1 MPEPQIFISYRRDD
15 AAGYARAIGDALS
28 REFGPEQVFIDV
40 DDIGAGQRFDEVIH
54 PALCGSRVLLVLV
67 GRRWLGRRS
76 G

>member
-1 MPEPQIFISYRRDD
+1 MS
-15 AAGYARAIGDALS
+15 GGLG
-28 REFGPEQVFIDV
+28 REFDPERVFIDV

-67 GRRWLGRRS
+67 GRRRLGRRS